1 MKLPLLKVENLKVH
15 FHTREG
21 VVKAVDD
28 VSFEIGENETLCVVG
43 ESGCGKSVTALSI
56 IGLISKPGR
65 IESGKILFEDVDL
78 TKLKSSDLR
87 RYRGSKITMIFQEP
101 MTSLNPSLK
110 VGFQI
115 AELLFEHF
123 DISKNEAKE
132 RAVEYLKRVGIPDPI
147 GTYDKYPHQLSGGMR
162 QRVMIAMALIANP
175 KLLIADEPTT
185 ALDVT
190 IQLQILELIKELKES
205 LGTSVML
212 ITHDMGVVA
221 NMADKVVVM
230 YAGKV
235 VEKAGV
241 FDIFSKPLHPY
252 TQGLL
257 GSIPKLDTPKSE
269 RLISIPGNV
278 PRLINPPSG
287 CRFHERC
294 YKKMDICE
302 KLEPPEIK
310 LNDSEHTVSCWL
322 YAEKIPKIQE
332 AFFEHE

>member
-1 MKLPLLKVENLKVH
+1 MPLLKVENLKVH

-101 MTSLNPSLK
+101 MTSLNPSLR

-123 DISKNEAKE
+123 NVNKNEAKE
-132 RAVEYLKRVGIPDPI
+132 RTIEYLKKVGIPDPI

-235 VEKAGV
+235 VEKASV

-257 GSIPKLDTPKSE
+257 GSIPKLDTPKGE
-269 RLISIPGNV
+269 RLVSIPGNV

-294 YKKMDICE
+294 HRKLKICE

-310 LNDSEHTVSCWL
+310 SNNSEHTVFCWL
-322 YAEKIPKIQE
+322 YADEKLRTQE
-332 AFFEHE
+332 ALFEHE